1 MGKDDSD
8 QDLLW
13 ANLIERGYD
22 EVEDD
27 FAYKGGSVSM
37 TMSDGVDYVTLRASE
52 ENQLEEVVLNFNSDE
67 YNQTDLNELDPAIEY
82 FQETDY
88 LEFYGEKEDF
98 RVGINPE
105 ETEDIVEATMETMDH
120 LSVEGV
126 NTLLSNGKREQEE
139 EA

>member
-1 MGKDDSD
+1 MEKDDSD

-13 ANLIERGYD
+13 ANLVERGY

-27 FAYKGGSVSM
+27 FGYEGDSTSM
-37 TMSDGVDYVTLRASE
+37 TLRNGSDYVTLMASE

-67 YNQTDLNELDPAIEY
+67 YNFSDIDEELDLAREY
-82 FQETDY
+82 FQDNNY

-98 RVGINPE
+98 RVGIDPE

-126 NTLLSNGKREQEE
+126 NTLLSNGKRDPEE
-139 EA
+139 ET